1 MILLF
6 YNAILIPCN
15 AMINK
20 IILSSKIQGVLLDKN
35 NNKNETYNK

>member
-1 MILLF
+1 MFLLF

-20 IILSSKIQGVLLDKN
+20 IILSSKIEGVI